1 MTENSCKDFPIEV
14 SPQIP
19 RLGLR
24 SKKPV
29 GNLLGIDRQN
39 DSIRSLHEHVG
50 GDCSQTR
57 GNPKRSLNLC
67 YDNRLVVRVDA
78 FCNHFA
84 ELLASGAEDGKRLR
98 ASDEQVAGKDRGVVG
113 IDPVQIVAIGTTQ
126 STGPK
131 ISSRAIRIW
140 LVT

>member
-50 GDCSQTR
+50 GGLQPNAGQS
-57 GNPKRSLNLC
+57 RSLNLC

-113 IDPVQIVAIGTTQ
+113 VDPVQIVAIGTTQ